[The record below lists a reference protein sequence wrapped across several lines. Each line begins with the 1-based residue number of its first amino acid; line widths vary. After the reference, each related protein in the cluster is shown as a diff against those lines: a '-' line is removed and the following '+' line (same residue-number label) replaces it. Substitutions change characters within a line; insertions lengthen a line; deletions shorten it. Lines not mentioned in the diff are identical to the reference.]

1 MREGQLDCCLRQFS
15 EQDKARVILGESIIM
30 KKSYLL
36 ALSLISA
43 AALPLVSHASDGTI
57 TFAGQLNSTTCTVS
71 SGTSGSF
78 TVTLPTLATTEL
90 AASGAVGGSTAFS
103 IAVSGCTTN
112 TTATAYFESGPN
124 VDTASGRLKNTGTA
138 TNVQLQLL
146 TSSGSV
152 INTTAASGSQN
163 VTGATIASGSATGNF
178 AAQYYATGATAA
190 GTVASSITY
199 SMIYN

>member
-1 MREGQLDCCLRQFS
+1 MDCCLRQFS

-124 VDTASGRLKNTGTA
+124 VDTASGRLSNASGTA
-138 TNVQLQLL
+138 TGVDMQLL
-146 TSSGSV
+146 TSTSSV
-152 INTTAASGSQN
+152 ITMGAANGSQGTTAATLSGN
-163 VTGATIASGSATGNF
+163 AATQTF
-178 AAQYYATGATAA
+178 YLQYYATSATPAA
-190 GTVASSITY
+190 GTYIATFTY
-199 SMIYN
+199 TLVYV